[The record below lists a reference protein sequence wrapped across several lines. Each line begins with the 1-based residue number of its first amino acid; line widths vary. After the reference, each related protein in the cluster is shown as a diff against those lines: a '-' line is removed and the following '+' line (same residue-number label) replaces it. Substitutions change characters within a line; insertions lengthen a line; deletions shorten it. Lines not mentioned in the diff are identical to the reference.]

1 MNIDKQYLTIDVY
14 KRQEV
19 VSPMSTIEQAV
30 ENVMDRRGWSDNR
43 PLQVD
48 MYLDKQRLG
57 RVVYELS
64 NQEKQRVGVRL
75 VTEG

>member
-1 MNIDKQYLTIDVY
+1 
-14 KRQEV
+14 
-19 VSPMSTIEQAV
+19 MSTIEQAV